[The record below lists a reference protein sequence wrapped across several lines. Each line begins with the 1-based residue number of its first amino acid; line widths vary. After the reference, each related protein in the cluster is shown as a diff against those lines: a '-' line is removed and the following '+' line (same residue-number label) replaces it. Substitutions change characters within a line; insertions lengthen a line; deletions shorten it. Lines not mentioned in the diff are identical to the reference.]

1 MANFT
6 DKNTGKVFDTRA
18 ANFNAFKALITASGT
33 TKEGGRVGADL
44 DGKRHEFVDFGKIP
58 FRYKQGDQAKFF
70 PGINS
75 DTKGGINT
83 GSQDIVRNTVDK
95 IVYFTISPEKYLQN
109 QIGFGSFQSK
119 SMADRHGTSKAYIQ
133 ISQSLVD
140 NFAPIVAAGT
150 PIVFAA
156 EENYTAANEIT
167 KASNANRGVSNT
179 APTTASITFR
189 SPEGSASYS
198 GIANGDDSTVSQGYQ
213 IVVDVSDSVSCHEFF
228 LRIGSDGTFPTKDV
242 YFEQFFPSFSLDLRH
257 SPNIVQG
264 TSSFVVGVGS
274 GNNVTPTLLSY
285 VTSSG
290 ANFFTGN
297 SGALAVPAFTQSGGE
312 FGVTDPIQIDKT
324 NANEGKYRIFPIKGL
339 AAGDSE
345 TSGSVTFFQF
355 KSAINSNH
363 IVDDDAFIVVYESAS
378 AVSNGTFKF
387 VPIASGTNAATA
399 SSDVR
404 TIHFISGANSTP
416 GFQGIFTGSS
426 AGLLFGSFVHKDPK
440 LRVPAD
446 PGYYSPTGSGVAGN
460 HVFEFNTGSLSGAGA
475 FPFKSGAAYIPRVV
489 RKHI

>member
-6 DKNTGKVFDTRA
+6 DKNSGKVFDTRA
-18 ANFNAFKALITASGT
+18 ANFNAFKALLTGSGT
-33 TKEGGRVGADL
+33 TREGGRIGADI

-83 GSQDIVRNTVDK
+83 GSEDIIRNTVDG
-95 IVYFTISPEKYLQN
+95 IVYFTVSPEKYLQN
-109 QIGFGSFQSK
+109 RIGVGSFQSK
-119 SMADRHGTSKAYIQ
+119 SLADKHGVSKAYTQ
-133 ISQSLVD
+133 ISASLATL
-140 NFAPIVAAGT
+140 FAPLIAAGT

-156 EENYTAANEIT
+156 QENYTSPS
-167 KASNANRGVSNT
+167 ASRASAVV
-179 APTTASITFR
+179 APPTGSITFR

-213 IVVDVSDSVSCHEFF
+213 IAVDVSDSVSCHEFF
-228 LRIGSDGTFPTKDV
+228 LRIPSDGTFGSRDV

-285 VTSSG
+285 VTRSG
-290 ANFFTGN
+290 ADFFTGN

-312 FGVTDPIQIDKT
+312 LGVTDPIQIDKN
-324 NANEGKYRIFPIKGL
+324 NANEGKYRVVGFKGL
-339 AAGDSE
+339 AAGDGE

-363 IVDDDAFIVVYESAS
+363 TVDDDAFIIVYESGS

-387 VPIASGTNAATA
+387 APIASGANAATG

-404 TIHFISGANSTP
+404 TIHFISGAASTP
-416 GFQGIFTGSS
+416 GFQGLFTGS
-426 AGLLFGSFVHKDPK
+426 ATGLLFGSFAHKDPK
-440 LRVPAD
+440 LRVPAQ
-446 PGYYSPTGSGVAGN
+446 PGYYCPTGSDVSGT
-460 HVFEFNTGSLSGAGA
+460 HVFEINTGSLSSGAQV
-475 FPFKSGAAYIPRVV
+475 FPFKSGAAYVPRVV

>member
-6 DKNTGKVFDTRA
+6 DKNSGKVFDTRA
-18 ANFNAFKALITASGT
+18 ANFNAFKALLTGSGT
-33 TKEGGRVGADL
+33 TKEGGRTGADI

-83 GSQDIVRNTVDK
+83 GSEDIIRNTVDG
-95 IVYFTISPEKYLQN
+95 IVYFTIPPEKYLLN
-109 QIGFGSFQSK
+109 TIGPGSFQSR
-119 SMADRHGTSKAYIQ
+119 SLADKHGTSKAYIQ

-140 NFAPIVAAGT
+140 IFSPIVSAGT
-150 PIVFAA
+150 PVVFAA
-156 EENYTAANEIT
+156 EENYTATNEAA
-167 KASNANRGVSNT
+167 KNANASRGVFDI
-179 APTTASITFR
+179 APPTASITFR

-228 LRIGSDGTFPTKDV
+228 LRIGSDGTFPAKDV

-324 NANEGKYRIFPIKGL
+324 NANEGKYRVVGFKGL
-339 AAGDSE
+339 AAGDGQ

-355 KSAINSNH
+355 KSAINPNH
-363 IVDDDAFIVVYESAS
+363 AVDDDAFIIVYESGS

-416 GFQGIFTGSS
+416 GFQGLFTGSN
-426 AGLLFGSFVHKDPK
+426 AGLLFGSFAHKDPK
-440 LRVPAD
+440 LRVPAQ
-446 PGYYSPTGSGVAGN
+446 PGYYCPTGSDVSGT
-460 HVFEFNTGSLSGAGA
+460 HVFEINTASLSGAGA
-475 FPFKSGAAYIPRVV
+475 PPFKSGAAYVPRVV